1 MFSDSRPFTLS
12 DLSLMIQ
19 ILAFVILLY
28 AIYSKR
34 KSMARHGKIAKVTFY
49 LVLTSVIYMLY
60 SRGRGFILP
69 YYNSLLGL
77 HMLLGTLTIF
87 FGILFVTNRWK
98 WKVKKYMDLE
108 ILLWTGTFL
117 LGVTVYLLFF
127 GLIFY

>member
-19 ILAFVILLY
+19 ILAFVVLLY

-34 KSMARHGKIAKVTFY
+34 KSMARHGKIAEVTFY

-77 HMLLGTLTIF
+77 HMLLGTLTIL

-127 GLIFY
+127 GLIFS